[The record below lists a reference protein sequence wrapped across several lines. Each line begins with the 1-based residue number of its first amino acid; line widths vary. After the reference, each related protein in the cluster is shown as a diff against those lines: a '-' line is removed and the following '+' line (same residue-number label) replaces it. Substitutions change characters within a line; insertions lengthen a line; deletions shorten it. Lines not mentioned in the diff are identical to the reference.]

1 MTDRALDALNEQY
14 LRRRLRSL
22 GVDGAISLWTLPD
35 FPSDVKP
42 PIEYPI
48 LVMVALYAA
57 PTKKLQLQEIYD
69 AIMERYPFF
78 RTAPSWQVRRI
89 LPYGVNFCEY
99 VNDARRS
106 LFDTFYPLRSSFA
119 TSTAPSACK
128 AAVVIGI

>member
-78 RTAPSWQVRRI
+78 RTAPSWQVRHI
-89 LPYGVNFCEY
+89 LPY
-99 VNDARRS
+99 S
-106 LFDTFYPLRSSFA
+106 
-119 TSTAPSACK
+119 
-128 AAVVIGI
+128 VI